1 MRCKLSQVVL
11 TAFVFGVTTPAHAID
26 ALLYASTAETAIK
39 FAKRGKTKELDKLEA
54 EVKALL
60 RLGIEGCLEYAEE
73 NPADAKMMHL
83 VVLNSARIPKLPREQ
98 IDTEWNR
105 AGYLKSHGVDVDK
118 YNIRAT
124 QLSLYF
130 SVVRPATALAAIA
143 NFRRNQ
149 DGAALEKATD
159 ELVDAA
165 KRVASIK

>member
-1 MRCKLSQVVL
+1 MRCKLSTAVL
-11 TAFVFGVTTPAHAID
+11 TAFLFSLTTAAHAID
-26 ALLYASTAETAIK
+26 ASLYASTAETAIK
-39 FAKRGKTKELDKLEA
+39 LAKRGKARELDKLEA

-60 RLGIEGCLEYAEE
+60 RLGVEGCLEYAEE
-73 NPADAKMMHL
+73 NPTDAKMMHL
-83 VVLNSARIPKLPREQ
+83 VVLNSARIPKLPKEQ
-98 IDTEWNR
+98 VDAEWNR
-105 AGYLKSHGVDVDK
+105 AGYLKSHGIDVDK
-118 YNIRAT
+118 YSIRAT

>member
-1 MRCKLSQVVL
+1 MRCKLSTVVL
-11 TAFVFGVTTPAHAID
+11 TALLFSATPAVHAID
-26 ALLYASTAETAIK
+26 ATLYADTAETAIK
-39 FAKRGKTKELDKLEA
+39 LAKRGKAKELDKLEA

-73 NPADAKMMHL
+73 NPTDAKMMHL
-83 VVLNSARIPKLPREQ
+83 VVLNSARIPKLPKEQ
-98 IDTEWNR
+98 IDAEWNR
-105 AGYLKSHGVDVDK
+105 AGYLKSHGIDVDK

-130 SVVRPATALAAIA
+130 SVVRPAAALAAIA
-143 NFRRNQ
+143 SFRRNQ

-159 ELVDAA
+159 VLIDAA